1 LKPESPVLPRR
12 GRARVSTRPV
22 LSGMAA
28 ATLLALASSVHAF
41 SLGRMNVLSA
51 LGEPLRAEIDVTSL
65 SAEQTASLQVGLAS
79 AEVYRAAGMDYSEL
93 LRGTQVTLTRR
104 PDGRSVLQV
113 SSDRAARD
121 PFIDLILQATWANG
135 RLVRE
140 YTVLLDPPRPD
151 APSANEPRPAA
162 PANVAVDVAPAAP
175 VASAS
180 MATAAPAAAAP
191 PAAPAATPAPAPARP
206 VAATPAPP
214 VPALPPAASSTRSTS
229 SSPSAPSPAP
239 GRTASTLPGPA
250 AAAGGRALSSTA
262 PAARPAAP
270 ATASASPSA
279 KVRARPAATSRTS
292 PPSIAGKYTVKAGD
306 TLYRI
311 ARDARPEAVS
321 LDQMLVA
328 LYRSNPR
335 AFSGDNMN
343 RLFAGAVLTVPDAAA
358 VAGITP
364 GEARQVIQAHSA
376 DMTAYRQ
383 RLAARAG
390 LMGEDSA
397 TRASGRV
404 EALVQD
410 RTRPASASPDQ
421 LKLSQASV
429 AGKPA
434 PEAAL
439 SQQAAAQEAG
449 RREGEL
455 QRNIEAL
462 KQLEGDAKTASGP
475 AGAPTTGDR
484 PAGSVVAGTAGG
496 ESAGLPAVAAAQPA
510 LADAPAQPG
519 AEAATPSSPAAADA
533 TAPAPAGA
541 DTEDAHSPMLAM
553 YGLAAGGALGT
564 LLLALGGARWI
575 RRRKGKAGA
584 SFLPEHEAIE
594 PSGDL
599 PEVPSLNASTMSF
612 DDAVAQRMGAQID
625 PGPEAA
631 EPRSADPVAEAD
643 VYIAYGRLQQAEG
656 LLQSAMRDEP
666 HRLDIQVKLLE
677 LHAMQ
682 KDLEAFDAQAETL
695 YEMSG
700 GQGPEWTRALSLR
713 RSLAPAPAPAPRASA
728 AEPDRSFEDDVDLA
742 FPPEPAGTLAPTLDA
757 NEVSAMARAPRPV
770 PVGASSLPP
779 RPTRPEAL
787 PSLGPEPQQTE
798 AGDFSLDL
806 DATVVSR
813 PPRPQRDVD
822 LGQTPLPGAAD
833 PEAGDPLDRKLAL
846 AEEFIQIGDV
856 EGARDL
862 LVEVDAKGDGP
873 LKERAQRLLSTLG

>member
-1 LKPESPVLPRR
+1 
-12 GRARVSTRPV
+12 
-22 LSGMAA
+22 M
-28 ATLLALASSVHAF
+28 
-41 SLGRMNVLSA
+41 
-51 LGEPLRAEIDVTSL
+51 
-65 SAEQTASLQVGLAS
+65 
-79 AEVYRAAGMDYSEL
+79 
-93 LRGTQVTLTRR
+93 
-104 PDGRSVLQV
+104 
-113 SSDRAARD
+113 
-121 PFIDLILQATWANG
+121 
-135 RLVRE
+135 
-140 YTVLLDPPRPD
+140 
-151 APSANEPRPAA
+151 
-162 PANVAVDVAPAAP
+162 
-175 VASAS
+175 
-180 MATAAPAAAAP
+180 
-191 PAAPAATPAPAPARP
+191 
-206 VAATPAPP
+206 
-214 VPALPPAASSTRSTS
+214 
-229 SSPSAPSPAP
+229 
-239 GRTASTLPGPA
+239 
-250 AAAGGRALSSTA
+250 
-262 PAARPAAP
+262 
-270 ATASASPSA
+270 
-279 KVRARPAATSRTS
+279 RARPAATSRTA
-292 PPSIAGKYTVKAGD
+292 PPSITGKYTVKAGD

-343 RLFAGAVLTVPDAAA
+343 RLFAGAVLTVPDAST
-358 VAGITP
+358 VSGITP
-364 GEARQVIQAHSA
+364 DEARQVIQAHSA

-390 LMGEDSA
+390 LTGEESA

-410 RTRPASASPDQ
+410 RRQPASANPDQ

-429 AGKPA
+429 AGRPT

-439 SQQAAAQEAG
+439 SQQAAAQEAS

-462 KQLEGDAKTASGP
+462 KQLDGEAKTASGP

-484 PAGSVVAGTAGG
+484 TAGSVAAGTA
-496 ESAGLPAVAAAQPA
+496 SSDSSSLPAVAAAQPA
-510 LADAPAQPG
+510 AADGQAQPG
-519 AEAATPSSPAAADA
+519 TEAAVPPSPPAAEAAA
-533 TAPAPAGA
+533 TATAGA
-541 DTEDAHSPMLAM
+541 DAEDAHNPMLAM

-564 LLLALGGARWI
+564 LLLALGGVRWI
-575 RRRKGKAGA
+575 RRRKGRAGA

-599 PEVPSLNASTMSF
+599 PEVPSLNASAMSF
-612 DDAVAQRMGAQID
+612 DDAVAQRMGAQVD

-631 EPRSADPVAEAD
+631 EPRSADPLAEAD

-656 LLQSAMRDEP
+656 LLQSAMREEP

-713 RSLAPAPAPAPRASA
+713 RSLVPAPAPAPAPRASA
-728 AEPDRSFEDDVDLA
+728 AAPDRSFEDDVDLA

-757 NEVSAMARAPRPV
+757 NEVTAMARAPRPV

-779 RPTRPEAL
+779 RPTRPEPL
-787 PSLGPEPQQTE
+787 PSLGPEPEQTE

-806 DATVVSR
+806 DATAVSR

-822 LGQTPLPGAAD
+822 LGQSPLPSAAD

-873 LKERAQRLLSTLG
+873 LKERARRLLSTLG

>member
-1 LKPESPVLPRR
+1 
-12 GRARVSTRPV
+12 
-22 LSGMAA
+22 M
-28 ATLLALASSVHAF
+28 
-41 SLGRMNVLSA
+41 
-51 LGEPLRAEIDVTSL
+51 
-65 SAEQTASLQVGLAS
+65 
-79 AEVYRAAGMDYSEL
+79 
-93 LRGTQVTLTRR
+93 
-104 PDGRSVLQV
+104 
-113 SSDRAARD
+113 
-121 PFIDLILQATWANG
+121 
-135 RLVRE
+135 
-140 YTVLLDPPRPD
+140 
-151 APSANEPRPAA
+151 
-162 PANVAVDVAPAAP
+162 
-175 VASAS
+175 
-180 MATAAPAAAAP
+180 
-191 PAAPAATPAPAPARP
+191 
-206 VAATPAPP
+206 
-214 VPALPPAASSTRSTS
+214 
-229 SSPSAPSPAP
+229 
-239 GRTASTLPGPA
+239 
-250 AAAGGRALSSTA
+250 
-262 PAARPAAP
+262 
-270 ATASASPSA
+270 
-279 KVRARPAATSRTS
+279 RARPAATSRTA
-292 PPSIAGKYTVKAGD
+292 PPSITGKYTVKAGD

-343 RLFAGAVLTVPDAAA
+343 RLFAGAVLTVPDAST
-358 VAGITP
+358 VSGIMP
-364 GEARQVIQAHSA
+364 DEARQVIQAHSA

-390 LMGEDSA
+390 LTGEESA

-410 RTRPASASPDQ
+410 RRQPASANPDQ

-429 AGKPA
+429 AGRPT

-439 SQQAAAQEAG
+439 SQQAAAQEAS

-462 KQLEGDAKTASGP
+462 KQLDGEAKTASGP

-484 PAGSVVAGTAGG
+484 TAGSLAAGTA
-496 ESAGLPAVAAAQPA
+496 SSDSSSLPAVAAAQPA
-510 LADAPAQPG
+510 AADGQAQPG
-519 AEAATPSSPAAADA
+519 TEAAVPPSPPAAEAAA
-533 TAPAPAGA
+533 TATAGA
-541 DTEDAHSPMLAM
+541 DAEDAHNPMLAM

-564 LLLALGGARWI
+564 LLLALGGVRWI
-575 RRRKGKAGA
+575 RRRKGRAGA

-599 PEVPSLNASTMSF
+599 PEVPSLNASAMSF
-612 DDAVAQRMGAQID
+612 DDAVAQRMGAQVD

-631 EPRSADPVAEAD
+631 EPRSADPLAEAD

-656 LLQSAMRDEP
+656 LLQSAMREEP

-713 RSLAPAPAPAPRASA
+713 RSLVPAPAPAPAPRASA
-728 AEPDRSFEDDVDLA
+728 AAPDRSFEDDVDLA

-757 NEVSAMARAPRPV
+757 NEVTAMARAPRPV

-779 RPTRPEAL
+779 RPTRPEPL
-787 PSLGPEPQQTE
+787 PSLGPEPEQTE

-806 DATVVSR
+806 DATAVSR

-822 LGQTPLPGAAD
+822 LGQSPLPSAAD

-873 LKERAQRLLSTLG
+873 LKERARRLLSTLG